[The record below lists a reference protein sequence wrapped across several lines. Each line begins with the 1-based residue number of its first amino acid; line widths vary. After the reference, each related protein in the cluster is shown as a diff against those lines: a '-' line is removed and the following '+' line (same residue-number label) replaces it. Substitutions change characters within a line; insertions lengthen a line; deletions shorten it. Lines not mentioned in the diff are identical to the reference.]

1 MGGPIAD
8 PAEKRGPRMS
18 NAIGTSTPTLSST
31 DFGCFAPIAVIDM
44 NEKIRK
50 LSAASRLGEESG
62 MNLNQVTVTM
72 PDLDEGW
79 TFYCA
84 LGLVPVVDARPD
96 YVRFVCPDGNSTFS
110 LHKGGDVSAGT
121 TVYFE
126 CDDLDEK
133 YHSLTAAGIAF
144 STPPQ
149 DQSWLWREAELFDPG
164 GNRILLYLAGSNRI
178 NPPWRIQSDQI

>member
-1 MGGPIAD
+1 
-8 PAEKRGPRMS
+8 
-18 NAIGTSTPTLSST
+18 
-31 DFGCFAPIAVIDM
+31 
-44 NEKIRK
+44 
-50 LSAASRLGEESG
+50 

-126 CDDLDEK
+126 CDDLPLQESRSRPLRRTRVGFGEK
-133 YHSLTAAGIAF
+133 LNF
-144 STPPQ
+144 
-149 DQSWLWREAELFDPG
+149 L
-164 GNRILLYLAGSNRI
+164 ILVEIVSYCT
-178 NPPWRIQSDQI
+178 